1 MGRYT
6 GPKERLSRR
15 EGVELFLKGTR
26 SFSEKAGLKRKP
38 FPPGQHGGKRRAR
51 LSGYGL
57 QLREKQKV
65 KRIYGLREKN
75 MVNVYKE
82 SDRRSK
88 NNNTDKGLELL
99 RLLELRLDNVL
110 YLAGLAPS
118 RAAARQ
124 YVTHGH
130 VKLNGKK
137 KTIPSFE
144 VAEGDTIE
152 LKKAILAPSEK
163 LITTPDWIETKG
175 ESCRVARLPIRDD
188 MDEGIKEN
196 LIIEFY
202 SR

>member
-75 MVNVYKE
+75 MVNGQRIRQKTGE
-82 SDRRSK
+82 H
-88 NNNTDKGLELL
+88 NMDKGLEL
-99 RLLELRLDNVL
+99 
-110 YLAGLAPS
+110 
-118 RAAARQ
+118 
-124 YVTHGH
+124 
-130 VKLNGKK
+130 
-137 KTIPSFE
+137 
-144 VAEGDTIE
+144 
-152 LKKAILAPSEK
+152 
-163 LITTPDWIETKG
+163 
-175 ESCRVARLPIRDD
+175 
-188 MDEGIKEN
+188 
-196 LIIEFY
+196 
-202 SR
+202 